1 MMNDEMVNNVSYFLK
16 KPANIMSLIFTFP
29 YWLLNLPKMIK
40 PL

>member
-1 MMNDEMVNNVSYFLK
+1 MMNDEMVNNVSCFLK
-16 KPANIMSLIFTFP
+16 KAANIMSLIFRFL